1 MPLSETD
8 FQNEKFYIEVSA
20 RYHDYRRSALE
31 WCLTLIR
38 LISLLGSIAS
48 LLAVSIWVKSS
59 DRMVLSVA
67 IASIL
72 VGVANLFDLV
82 FQFDS
87 KARIHTS
94 LYQRFKTLQGEM
106 AKDQLAW
113 QKFLPEWQAEAQS
126 IRIDEPPT
134 YWAVYTRAWNQTAE
148 RYRLFGHKHQ
158 IRWYQSLGLVSN
170 LLHFRPDQFGFA
182 AAAGEAQ

>member
-8 FQNEKFYIEVSA
+8 FQNEKFYVEVSA
-20 RYHDYRRSALE
+20 RNHDYRRSALE
-31 WCLTLIR
+31 WCMTLIR

-48 LLAVSIWVKSS
+48 LLAVSVWVKSS

-94 LYQRFKTLQGEM
+94 LYQRFKALQGEI
-106 AKDQLAW
+106 AKDQLEW

-126 IRIDEPPT
+126 IRINEPPT

-148 RYRLFGHKHQ
+148 RYRMFGHKHQ

-182 AAAGEAQ
+182 SAAGEAQ